1 MSKLAHSEVRWQAVL
16 PETRKPE
23 LRLAEGGRPQPSE
36 SLGHQVRRQPRLAKS
51 VYRAVTGWRT
61 RAW

>member
-1 MSKLAHSEVRWQAVL
+1 MSKLAHSEVRWQAAL
-16 PETRKPE
+16 PETRRPE

-36 SLGHQVRRQPRLAKS
+36 SSERRVRRVPRLAKS
-51 VYRAVTGWRT
+51 VYRATTGWRI

>member
-1 MSKLAHSEVRWQAVL
+1 MSKLAHNIDRWQAAL

-36 SLGHQVRRQPRLAKS
+36 SSERRVRREPRLAKS
-51 VYRAVTGWRT
+51 VYRATTGWRT

>member
-1 MSKLAHSEVRWQAVL
+1 MSKLAHNIDRWQAAF

-36 SLGHQVRRQPRLAKS
+36 SHGHQVRREPRLAKH

>member
-1 MSKLAHSEVRWQAVL
+1 MSKFAYSVVRWQAAL

-36 SLGHQVRRQPRLAKS
+36 SSERRVRRVPRLAKS
-51 VYRAVTGWRT
+51 VYRATTGWRT